1 MTRARLLARLACGLA
16 CWAATVVSAA
26 GCQSA
31 VPDEQLTQRAVT
43 SRWLAWL
50 HDGQTDRQAV
60 TRELGEPTRS
70 YEGRRIVAYH
80 LYLSNPHKQVTHKN
94 FAKRHCEGF
103 GPIGPDTQLCA
114 APAEA
119 TPESELRIRLSAA
132 HYSLV
137 LVYDQVDVVRAHS
150 LLWRAP

>member
-1 MTRARLLARLACGLA
+1 MTLARALARLACRSA
-16 CWAATVVSAA
+16 CWAGVILSAA

-31 VPDEQLTQRAVT
+31 APDEQLTQRAVT

-50 HDGQTDRQAV
+50 HDGQADRQAV

-80 LYLSNPHKQVTHKN
+80 LYLSNPHKEVTHEN
-94 FAKRHCEGF
+94 FATRYREGF

-114 APAEA
+114 APAQPTSE
-119 TPESELRIRLSAA
+119 TELRIHLSAA
-132 HYSLV
+132 NYSLV
-137 LVYDQVDVVRAHS
+137 LVYDQRDVVRAHS

>member
-1 MTRARLLARLACGLA
+1 
-16 CWAATVVSAA
+16 VSAA

-31 VPDEQLTQRAVT
+31 VPDEHLTQRAVT

-70 YEGRRIVAYH
+70 YEGRRLVAYH
-80 LYLSNPHKQVTHKN
+80 LYLSNPHKQVTHTN

-103 GPIGPDTQLCA
+103 GAIGPGTQLCA

-119 TPESELRIRLSAA
+119 TPESDLRMRLSAA

-137 LVYDQVDVVRAHS
+137 MVYDQGDVVRAHS

>member
-1 MTRARLLARLACGLA
+1 MARARLLSRLACCFA
-16 CWAATVVSAA
+16 CWTATVVSAA
-26 GCQSA
+26 GCQA
-31 VPDEQLTQRAVT
+31 TPDKQLTQHAVT

-50 HDGQTDRQAV
+50 HDGQTDRLTV

-70 YEGRRIVAYH
+70 YEGGRLVAYH
-80 LYLSNPHKQVTHKN
+80 LYLSNPHKEVTHTN
-94 FAKRHCEGF
+94 FAARYCEGF

-114 APAEA
+114 APAHA
-119 TPESELRIRLSAA
+119 PPETELRIHLSAA

-137 LVYDQVDVVRAHS
+137 LVYDQGNVVRAHS

>member
-1 MTRARLLARLACGLA
+1 MTRAKLLSRLACGLA

-31 VPDEQLTQRAVT
+31 TPDEQLTQRAVT

-60 TRELGEPTRS
+60 TRELGQPTRS
-70 YEGRRIVAYH
+70 YEGRRLVAYH
-80 LYLSNPHKQVTHKN
+80 LYLSNPHKDVTHQN
-94 FAKRHCEGF
+94 FARRYCEGF

-114 APAEA
+114 APAHA
-119 TPESELRIRLSAA
+119 TPEAELRIRVSAA

-137 LVYDQVDVVRAHS
+137 LVYDQGDVVRAHS
-150 LLWRAP
+150 VLWRAP